1 MIIQYW
7 SNTDRCYL
15 VRTYVRSAHVSKFV
29 DQRKHTHTFTYLHP
43 APTLKH
49 HRPCK
54 IIRVGE
60 KQRVRGTKKVA
71 KVTNLI
77 LLRARVTFARKW
89 PTCLLHRVS
98 SKCPCLSAFFAD
110 MSHDDGTLVY
120 KNGCRYISCA
130 FDIIYKLILRI
141 PTFIR
146 ASLQAA

>member
-7 SNTDRCYL
+7 SITDS
-15 VRTYVRSAHVSKFV
+15 TTWYVRKYGTCFV
-29 DQRKHTHTFTYLHP
+29 DQRKHTHIYIYKVTYLHP
-43 APTLKH
+43 TPTLKH

-60 KQRVRGTKKVA
+60 KQRVRGTEKVA

-77 LLRARVTFARKW
+77 LLRARVTFAREW

-130 FDIIYKLILRI
+130 FDKLILRI
-141 PTFIR
+141 STFIR